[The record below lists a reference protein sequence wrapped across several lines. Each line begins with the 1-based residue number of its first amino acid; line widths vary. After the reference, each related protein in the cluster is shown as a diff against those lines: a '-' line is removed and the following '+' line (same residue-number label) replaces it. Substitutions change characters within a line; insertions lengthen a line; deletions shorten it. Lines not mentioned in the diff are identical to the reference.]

1 MSFLPDPL
9 QVISKPGSGAWQAAA
24 VETSTPKKEPK
35 EPATVVRGPGRSP
48 GAFVGLSN
56 SCVDPSVTLAAYVCA
71 S

>member
-9 QVISKPGSGAWQAAA
+9 HLQTQLSRVASRRRGDFDP
-24 VETSTPKKEPK
+24 EKEPE
-35 EPATVVRGPGRSP
+35 EPAIAVLGPGRSP

-56 SCVDPSVTLAAYVCA
+56 SCVNPSVTLAAYVCA